1 MIPSTLQDEDFP
13 ELFRVADAT
22 SLNGQRLYLL
32 GTRIRLSFAVL
43 AATLAVFSF
52 QVGDKWDVAGLGVA
66 LAFLAT
72 LLVEIWLLVSR
83 PERDWYDGRAF
94 AESIKTLAWRYSVA
108 AAPFPNSEPS
118 SVADQHF
125 AAEIGKLV
133 TEAPSDSIVVVS
145 PVHITNKMSGL
156 RRAALEMRREAY
168 LKGRIED
175 QLKWYSGKS
184 RFNVRMARRWRV
196 ALIAIEGLGIILAIL
211 KAGQTISIDAPGI
224 AAAVLGAGS
233 AWFAVRQYESLGR
246 AYAFAA
252 NDLSTVYA
260 RLQHITDENIWAQ
273 EVADA
278 EEAISREHTMWRAS
292 RGAS

>member
-1 MIPSTLQDEDFP
+1 MPPQLKDEDLP
-13 ELFRVADAT
+13 DLFKAADAT
-22 SLNGQRLYLL
+22 SLNGQKLYLR
-32 GTRIRLSFAVL
+32 GTKLRLSFAVL
-43 AATLAVFSF
+43 AAVLAVFSLE
-52 QVGDKWDVAGLGVA
+52 VDGKWDVAALGVA

-72 LLVEIWLLVSR
+72 LLVEIWLLLSK

-108 AAPFPNSEPS
+108 SAPFSIQSE
-118 SVADQHF
+118 AEQHF
-125 AAEIGKLV
+125 VNEIGKLIA
-133 TEAPSDSIVVVS
+133 EAPSDSIVVSS
-145 PVHITNKMSGL
+145 PVHITERMIAL
-156 RRAALEMRREAY
+156 RQAPLEVRREVY

-175 QLKWYSGKS
+175 QLKWYSRKS
-184 RFNVRMARRWRV
+184 RFNVRLARRWRV
-196 ALIAIEGLGIILAIL
+196 ALITIEGVGVILAIL
-211 KAGQTISIDAPGI
+211 KAGQVFSIDFPGI

-260 RLQHITDENIWAQ
+260 RLQHISEEGVWAQ

>member
-1 MIPSTLQDEDFP
+1 MAPQLKDEDLP
-13 ELFRVADAT
+13 DLFKTADAT
-22 SLNGQRLYLL
+22 SLNGQKMYLR
-32 GTRIRLSFAVL
+32 GTKLRLSFAVL
-43 AATLAVFSF
+43 AAVLAVFSLKA
-52 QVGDKWDVAGLGVA
+52 GDRWDAAALGVA
-66 LAFLAT
+66 LAFLVT
-72 LLVEIWLLVSR
+72 LLVEVWLLLSK

-108 AAPFPNSEPS
+108 AAPFPIHES
-118 SVADQHF
+118 SVDADQHF
-125 AAEIGKLV
+125 ATEIGKLIV
-133 TEAPSDSIVVVS
+133 EAPSDSIVVSS
-145 PVHITNKMSGL
+145 PAHITDKMTEL
-156 RRAALEMRREAY
+156 RQASLEIRREAY

-184 RFNVRMARRWRV
+184 RFNVRVARRWRI
-196 ALIAIEGLGIILAIL
+196 ALIAIEGSGIVLAVL
-211 KAGQTISIDAPGI
+211 KAGQTISLDFPGI

-260 RLQHITDENIWAQ
+260 RLQHITEERLWAQ
-273 EVADA
+273 EAADA

-292 RGAS
+292 RGAA